1 MRGDG
6 MNVNKVA
13 YGGRTLIDL
22 TSDTVTPQTL
32 VRGATAHAAD
42 GSIITGENPGASGDM
57 LKSDYD
63 PESAVQEAGGI
74 AAYADGTIY
83 SDDSE
88 TTPENILSTTEEVLR
103 KVYPVGAIYMSINSA
118 SPADLFGFG
127 TWERVKDRFLLAAG
141 DSYAAGGT
149 GGEATHTLTIS
160 EMPKHNHTIR
170 WGYGSGAADPTKVR
184 IDGNSPEAPW
194 PNSDYTGGGKPH
206 NNMPPYLT
214 VYVWR
219 RTA

>member
-1 MRGDG
+1 MA
-6 MNVNKVA
+6 VNKVE

-32 VRGATAHAAD
+32 VKGATAHAAD

-57 LKSDYD
+57 LKSQYD
-63 PESAVQEAGGI
+63 KTGSVLSAGGI
-74 AAYADGTIY
+74 DAYSADAVY
-83 SDDSE
+83 SDPAE
-88 TTPENILSTTEEVLR
+88 TTPETILNTTEEVLR

-149 GGEATHTLTIS
+149 GGEATHTLTID

-170 WGYGSGAADPTKVR
+170 WGYGSGSADPTRVR
-184 IDGNSPEAPW
+184 IDANSPEAPW
-194 PNSDYTGGGKPH
+194 PNSAYTGGGKPH